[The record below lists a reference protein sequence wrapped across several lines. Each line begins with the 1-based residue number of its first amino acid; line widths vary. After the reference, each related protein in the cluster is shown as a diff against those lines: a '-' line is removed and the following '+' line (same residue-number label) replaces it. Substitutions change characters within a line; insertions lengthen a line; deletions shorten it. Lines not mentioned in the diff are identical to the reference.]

1 MSLYSNAAEYRNTGL
16 SSAVMEADPHRLVA
30 LLLAGACDRIRLAK
44 VCVVRGD
51 LARKGKA
58 IGEVCAIIGHL
69 NGSLDHEAGGEIAGS
84 LASLYDYLQARLIE
98 ANLHNDESALTEV
111 LELLGEIESAW
122 NAIAPAQRQQAA
134 IPAGAGS
141 AR

>member
-1 MSLYSNAAEYRNTGL
+1 MSLQSYAAQYRNTGL

-30 LLLAGACDRIRLAK
+30 LLLSGACERLRLAEA
-44 VCVVRGD
+44 CVVRGD

-58 IGEVCAIIGHL
+58 IGEVSAIIGHL

-84 LASLYDYLQARLIE
+84 LSALYDYVQTRLIE
-98 ANLHNDESALTEV
+98 ANLHNDPAPLHES

-122 NAIAPAQRQQAA
+122 NAIPAEQRQAPAMAA
-134 IPAGAGS
+134 AG
-141 AR
+141 

>member
-1 MSLYSNAAEYRNTGL
+1 MSAYSYAAEYRNTGL
-16 SSAVMEADPHRLVA
+16 SSAVMEADPHKLVS
-30 LLLAGACDRIRLAK
+30 LLLAGACERLRLAEA
-44 VCVVRGD
+44 CVVRGD

-84 LASLYDYLQARLIE
+84 LSSLYDYVQARLIE
-98 ANLHNDESALTEV
+98 ANLHNDESALRES

-122 NAIAPAQRQQAA
+122 NAIPLEQRQSR
-134 IPAGAGS
+134 IPASAGA
-141 AR
+141 

>member
-1 MSLYSNAAEYRNTGL
+1 MSPNSYAAQYRQTGL

-30 LLLAGACDRIRLAK
+30 LLLAGACDRIRLAEA
-44 VCVVRGD
+44 CVIRGD

-69 NGSLDHEAGGEIAGS
+69 HGSLDHEAGGEIASS
-84 LASLYDYLQARLIE
+84 LSSLYDYLQGRLIE
-98 ANLHNDESALTEV
+98 ANLNNDESALREA

-122 NAIAPAQRQQAA
+122 NAIPPEQRQH
-134 IPAGAGS
+134 PAETAS
-141 AR
+141 A

>member
-1 MSLYSNAAEYRNTGL
+1 MSPNSYAAQYRQTGL

-30 LLLAGACDRIRLAK
+30 LLLAGACDRIRLAEA
-44 VCVVRGD
+44 CVIRGD

-69 NGSLDHEAGGEIAGS
+69 HGSLDHEAGGEIASS
-84 LASLYDYLQARLIE
+84 LSSLYDYLQGRLIE
-98 ANLHNDESALTEV
+98 ANLNNDESALREA

-122 NAIAPAQRQQAA
+122 NAIPPEQRQHPAVAA
-134 IPAGAGS
+134 S
-141 AR
+141 A

>member
-1 MSLYSNAAEYRNTGL
+1 MSLQSYAAQYRNTGL

-30 LLLAGACDRIRLAK
+30 LLLAGACERLRLAEA
-44 VCVVRGD
+44 CVERGD

-84 LASLYDYLQARLIE
+84 LSALYDYVQTRLID
-98 ANLHNDESALTEV
+98 ANLHNDASALRES
-111 LELLGEIESAW
+111 LDLLSEIESAW
-122 NAIAPAQRQQAA
+122 NAIPSEQRQRPAMAA
-134 IPAGAGS
+134 AQ
-141 AR
+141 

>member
-1 MSLYSNAAEYRNTGL
+1 MSPHSYAAQYRNTGL
-16 SSAVMEADPHRLVA
+16 SSAVMDADPHRLVA
-30 LLLAGACDRIRLAK
+30 LLLSGACDRIRLAEA
-44 VCVVRGD
+44 CVVRGD

-84 LASLYDYLQARLIE
+84 LSALYDYLQARLIE
-98 ANLHNDESALTEV
+98 ANLHNDESALREA

-122 NAIAPAQRQQAA
+122 NAIPVEQRQQSAA
-134 IPAGAGS
+134 GVS
-141 AR
+141 A

>member
-1 MSLYSNAAEYRNTGL
+1 MSPNSYAAQYRQTGL

-30 LLLAGACDRIRLAK
+30 LLLAGACDRIRLAEA
-44 VCVVRGD
+44 CVIRGD

-69 NGSLDHEAGGEIAGS
+69 HGSLDHEAGGEIASS
-84 LASLYDYLQARLIE
+84 LSSLYDYLQGRLIE
-98 ANLHNDESALTEV
+98 ANLNNDESALREA

-122 NAIAPAQRQQAA
+122 NAIPSEQRQHPAVAA
-134 IPAGAGS
+134 S
-141 AR
+141 A

>member
-1 MSLYSNAAEYRNTGL
+1 MSLQSYAAQYRNTGL

-30 LLLAGACDRIRLAK
+30 LLLAGACERLRLAEA
-44 VCVVRGD
+44 CVERGD

-84 LASLYDYLQARLIE
+84 LSALYDYVQTRLIE
-98 ANLHNDESALTEV
+98 ANLHNDAAALRESLD
-111 LELLGEIESAW
+111 LLGEIESAW
-122 NAIAPAQRQQAA
+122 NAIPSEQRQHPAMAA
-134 IPAGAGS
+134 